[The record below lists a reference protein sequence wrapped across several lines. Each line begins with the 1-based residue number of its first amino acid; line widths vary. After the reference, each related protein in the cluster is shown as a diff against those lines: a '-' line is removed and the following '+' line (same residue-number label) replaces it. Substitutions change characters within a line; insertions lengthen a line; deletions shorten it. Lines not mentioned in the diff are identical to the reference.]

1 MTKRT
6 IIILFLTCTVFFLS
20 HLDAEESLVPII
32 SGKHWDQLPP
42 LFYDH
47 SHKTLKNYFSSMQ
60 AIKMNTS
67 LPGLL
72 TYQVRFPDEG
82 EIGLITFEKKDGKYG
97 KLEIKNQIKP
107 LYFIDKFK
115 KYRAA
120 NFHLNVG
127 DARLKFIDGFFYES
141 LPSRTIILFEGNW
154 QITIQ
159 PGDEEE
165 KRTLKRKFK
174 SDYFQESRRT
184 AVFVLDKPLPS
195 KHLTPVGDV
204 SLDGIGN
211 ELQPLFDNY
220 REAYG
225 IDVKEFA
232 ERWYLPFSQ
241 GTNLII
247 FEKGKKSYYY
257 YSYNPALVPDTQMTE
272 SDTSAMIL
280 SYNSHKGIKL
290 QLGGASRVSR
300 VKLGIYFN
308 PRDSV
313 ISGTTTVSYNSSASV
328 RTLNLAKEL
337 SITRSLTPGANGL
350 NFFRRGKE
358 YYIMGDD
365 DNTLSLFFRGHLIPT
380 EENLELFKPRT
391 EPVRELPGSEN
402 DIFYFLSR
410 IQDFYPNPGDEFHQ
424 SNVTVKLPAGLN
436 CLASGNRVEKHV
448 DNASV
453 FQFDSPGT
461 RGISMVV
468 GNFTLSRTLDTRIPL
483 HFYGYES
490 YNFPRRLDLS
500 EIKEGFDLFVHRF
513 GPLDLSAVNVLL
525 KRGQVEGGISNN
537 GFIVVKL
544 PPERTHVSNVEIRA
558 LDTQDKKI
566 FSPILLRDRTEDHI
580 LHELAHQ
587 WWGGVISWKSYQDVW
602 LTEGLAHFSTLY
614 FLKAKLSDRDYNR
627 ILRKLKRWVNRF
639 SDSGPIIYG
648 SRINLLEEK
657 YEAYQSVVYD
667 KSALVFLTLMDMIGE
682 EEFFQRLQ
690 SVLEK
695 FKYKGSSTMQFIR
708 QFSGKDRMIE
718 DFLKKW
724 IYSRE
729 IPVVE
734 LSLVEDAK
742 ETDKKEF
749 KRVVLRIDQLET
761 DFIFPLR
768 LKVTTRKGSSI
779 EPVIMKSKSQTFVI
793 SRDSTI
799 KTIELVDTAC
809 PVRERKPP
817 PPGFIP
823 K

>member
-1 MTKRT
+1 M
-6 IIILFLTCTVFFLS
+6 LLTCAVSFFFPLYT
-20 HLDAEESLVPII
+20 LYPQNAEEPLLSIV
-32 SGKHWDQLPP
+32 SGKHWDQLPT
-42 LFYDH
+42 LFHDH
-47 SHKTLKNYFSSMQ
+47 SHKTLKNYFSNMREIKITASPPNLLIYQ
-60 AIKMNTS
+60 AK
-67 LPGLL
+67 
-72 TYQVRFPDEG
+72 FPDEG
-82 EIGLITFEKKDGKYG
+82 EVGLITFEKKDGKYG
-97 KLEIKNQIKP
+97 KVEIKNQIKP
-107 LYFIDKFK
+107 LYFIEKFK

-120 NFHLNVG
+120 DFHLNVG
-127 DARLKFIDGFFYES
+127 DARFKFIDGIFYES
-141 LPSRTIILFEGNW
+141 IPSRSLILFEGNW
-154 QITIQ
+154 QITVK

-174 SDYFQESRRT
+174 KDYFQESRRT
-184 AVFVLDKPLPS
+184 AVFILDKPLPS

-204 SLDGIGN
+204 TLDGLGN
-211 ELQPLFDNY
+211 ELQPLFDNF

-225 IDVKEFA
+225 IDVSEFG

-241 GTNLII
+241 GTNLVI

-272 SDTSAMIL
+272 SDTGAMIL
-280 SYNSHKGIKL
+280 SYNSHRGIKL
-290 QLGGASRVSR
+290 QFGGAGRVSG
-300 VKLGIYFN
+300 VKLDIYFN
-308 PRDSV
+308 PQDSFM
-313 ISGTTTVSYNSSASV
+313 SGTTAVSYNSSSSV

-337 SITRSLTPGANGL
+337 SIARSLTPGGKGL

-358 YYIMGDD
+358 YYIMGDN
-365 DNTLSLFFRGHLIPT
+365 DNTLSLFFRGRILPT

-391 EPVRELPGSEN
+391 EPVRELPGGEN

-410 IQDFYPNPGDEFHQ
+410 TQDFYPNPGDEFHK
-424 SNVTVKLPAGLN
+424 SDVIVKLPVGLN
-436 CLASGNRVEKHV
+436 CLASGNRVEKVV

-468 GNFTLSRTLDTRIPL
+468 GNFSLSKTLDTRIPL
-483 HFYGYES
+483 HFYSYES
-490 YNFPRRLDLS
+490 FDFPKRLDLS

-513 GPLDLSAVNVLL
+513 GLLDLSAVNVLL

-537 GFIVVKL
+537 GFIMVKL

-558 LDTQDKKI
+558 LDSQDKKI
-566 FSPILLRDRTEDHI
+566 LSPILLRDRTEDHI

-602 LTEGLAHFSTLY
+602 LTEGLAHFSVLY
-614 FLKAKLSDRDYNR
+614 YLKIKLPEKEYSR

-639 SDSGPIIYG
+639 SDSGPVIYG
-648 SRINLLEEK
+648 ARINLLEEK

-667 KSALVFLTLMDMIGE
+667 KSALVFLTLMDLIGE
-682 EEFFQRLQ
+682 EEFFKRLH

-695 FKYKGSSTMQFIR
+695 YKYQGVSSMQFIR

-729 IPVVE
+729 LPVVE
-734 LSLVEDAK
+734 LSLVPDAK
-742 ETDKKEF
+742 ETDKKDF
-749 KRVVLRIDQLET
+749 KRVVLRIEQLET
-761 DFIFPLR
+761 DFIFPLQLR
-768 LKVTTRKGSSI
+768 VTTRKGSSI
-779 EPVIMKSKSQTFVI
+779 ERVIVKSKDQTFVI

-799 KTIELVDTAC
+799 RTIDLVETAC